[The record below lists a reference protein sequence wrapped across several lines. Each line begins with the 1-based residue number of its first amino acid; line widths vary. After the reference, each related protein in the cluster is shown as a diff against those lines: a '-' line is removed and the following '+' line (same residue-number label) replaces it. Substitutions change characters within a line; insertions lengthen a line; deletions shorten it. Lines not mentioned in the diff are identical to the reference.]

1 MTSRYPTYGLDVK
14 TNYVSCQSSIPQTLV
29 CFLDGKDFEQVI
41 RYDISLGGGADAMAC
56 MAGGIAGAYFGMPKE
71 FEEKALAYWS
81 EDFKEIYSAFKNFK
95 CAGRC
100 VMNYKIIRKSAFAI
114 IEK

>member
-41 RYDISLGGGADAMAC
+41 RYAVSLGGDADTMAC
-56 MAGGIAGAYFGMPKE
+56 MAGSIAEAYFGMPKE
-71 FEEKALAYWS
+71 FKEKALTYWS
-81 EDFKEIYSAFKNFK
+81 EDFKESYSAYKNFK
-95 CAGRC
+95 CAGQVC
-100 VMNYKIIRKSAFAI
+100 D
-114 IEK
+114 EL

>member
-14 TNYVSCQSSIPQTLV
+14 TNYVSSQSSIPQTLV
-29 CFLDGKDFEQVI
+29 CFLDGKDFEEVI
-41 RYDISLGGGADAMAC
+41 RCAVSLGGDADAMAC

-71 FEEKALAYWS
+71 IEEKALTHWS

-95 CAGRC
+95 CNTKQFC
-100 VMNYKIIRKSAFAI
+100 ILVNP
-114 IEK
+114 